1 MIINDKNNVTK
12 ENINKIEMK
21 KHKTILGFNLLPSS
35 GAPFLA

>member
-1 MIINDKNNVTK
+1 MIKINVTK